1 MQEFNFANTI
11 LWGMAEGYASE
22 MSAKRT
28 AMENATKNA
37 GEMITKLSMVYNRG
51 RQAVIT
57 NELSKSSSI
66 LASVAL
72 FLLLIIFFF
81 LLQSTLSPAPRPC
94 KRNIYRQHEKAL
106 FLCKNKIITTRFGTL
121 DIFLTCHSRFI
132 LLNAQEQLLI

>member
-57 NELSKSSSI
+57 NELSKLKS
-66 LASVAL
+66 LDQPVL
-72 FLLLIIFFF
+72 FYCFLLISLPLFSLSLSLPYYSRHYHRCLGPVSGLYTDNMKRLCFFV
-81 LLQSTLSPAPRPC
+81 
-94 KRNIYRQHEKAL
+94 
-106 FLCKNKIITTRFGTL
+106 KIKSSQQGL
-121 DIFLTCHSRFI
+121 
-132 LLNAQEQLLI
+132 EP